1 VKESDSRFR
10 LSSERIAGAYLM
22 QLHSRTMPPHERK
35 PKIGDTIDHY
45 RILSEIGVGGMGTV
59 YRARDEILRRDIALK
74 LLRSEEINE
83 RESRAHILHEARA
96 AASLNHAHIC
106 TVYQVGEFQGAS
118 YIAMEHVD
126 GQSLSTQV
134 PAGGLPLELILRY
147 AVQIADAL
155 AHAHARGVIH
165 RDLKTANV
173 VITTQGQVKVLD
185 FGLAKRIL
193 EDANEE
199 TRSMLSGFQGS
210 DMVGTLPYMAP
221 EILIGETSDV
231 RTDIWSFGVLLYNL
245 ATGKLPF
252 KGRTSFELT
261 SSILK
266 EIPDSSAITNPSL
279 RTLILRCLAKKRE
292 QRYQAA
298 SEVKAALEIL
308 PTSLG
313 RSLALS
319 GRQRSSRGKINSVA
333 VLPFENKTLSPD
345 AEYLSE
351 GITESIINSLAQLPH
366 VRVVPR
372 NSVFRY
378 KDRDMD
384 PRLIGEELAAR
395 SVLVGRILVSGD
407 RLMVRTELIDVA
419 KNSLLWGDEF
429 NRPRSQIF
437 EVQDEIASEIS
448 EKLRLRLTPTDKKR
462 LRKHPTRNTDAYYLY
477 LKARYFWNKRTPTAF
492 KQAILHYEEAIAT
505 DPEFAL
511 AYAGLADCHIV
522 LGTFAFIPMAESF
535 PRGKAAAEKALALD
549 PFLGEAHTS
558 LAVILSIYEHRWHMG
573 EIQFKKS
580 ISLRPDY
587 ATAHHWYSFCLCAM
601 GRVPEGIAEI
611 SKAEELDPL
620 APIILTNF
628 GTVLYWARQYDRALE
643 QYHKVLS
650 LSPEFWT
657 AHWMMG
663 LAYEQKHN
671 YEDAAEEMRAAMKFF
686 PGTSAVLSASL
697 ARVYA
702 LSGSPDRALELAS
715 QVKNQ
720 DDAAVRCPY
729 HLAMVYASLG
739 QNDAAFEWL
748 DKAFEAHDMWINF
761 LKVDPKMDS
770 LRRSDRYI
778 ELLRRVALPD

>member
-1 VKESDSRFR
+1 
-10 LSSERIAGAYLM
+10 
-22 QLHSRTMPPHERK
+22 
-35 PKIGDTIDHY
+35 
-45 RILSEIGVGGMGTV
+45 
-59 YRARDEILRRDIALK
+59 
-74 LLRSEEINE
+74 
-83 RESRAHILHEARA
+83 
-96 AASLNHAHIC
+96 
-106 TVYQVGEFQGAS
+106 
-118 YIAMEHVD
+118 
-126 GQSLSTQV
+126 
-134 PAGGLPLELILRY
+134 
-147 AVQIADAL
+147 
-155 AHAHARGVIH
+155 
-165 RDLKTANV
+165 
-173 VITTQGQVKVLD
+173 
-185 FGLAKRIL
+185 
-193 EDANEE
+193 
-199 TRSMLSGFQGS
+199 
-210 DMVGTLPYMAP
+210 
-221 EILIGETSDV
+221 
-231 RTDIWSFGVLLYNL
+231 
-245 ATGKLPF
+245 
-252 KGRTSFELT
+252 
-261 SSILK
+261 
-266 EIPDSSAITNPSL
+266 
-279 RTLILRCLAKKRE
+279 
-292 QRYQAA
+292 
-298 SEVKAALEIL
+298 
-308 PTSLG
+308 
-313 RSLALS
+313 
-319 GRQRSSRGKINSVA
+319 
-333 VLPFENKTLSPD
+333 
-345 AEYLSE
+345 
-351 GITESIINSLAQLPH
+351 
-366 VRVVPR
+366 
-372 NSVFRY
+372 
-378 KDRDMD
+378 MD
-384 PRLIGEELAAR
+384 PRSIGEELAAR

-448 EKLRLRLTPTDKKR
+448 EKLRLRLTPSDKKK
-462 LRKHPTRNTDAYYLY
+462 LRKHQTRNADAYYLY

-549 PFLGEAHTS
+549 PCLGEAHTS
-558 LAVILSIYEHRWHMG
+558 LAVILSIYEHRWHTG

-643 QYHKVLS
+643 QYHKALS

-671 YEDAAEEMRAAMKFF
+671 YVDAAEEMRTAMKFF
-686 PGTSAVLSASL
+686 PGTSSVLSASL

-715 QVKNQ
+715 QVKKQ

-770 LRRSDRYI
+770 LRRSPRYI